1 MMILKI
7 ILFFAILNAC
17 WLVWFILWN
26 PDKNPDRIIKG
37 SIKGSILA
45 SIVGLFLAGI
55 ITFPLVFLIILS
67 RKRGDKV
74 KEVFFESV
82 NADS

>member
-1 MMILKI
+1 MILKI

-17 WLVWFILWN
+17 WLVWFIFWN

-37 SIKGSILA
+37 PILA
-45 SIVGLFLAGI
+45 SIVGVFLAGI
-55 ITFPLVFLIILS
+55 ITFPIVFLIILS

-74 KEVFFESV
+74 KKVFFESV